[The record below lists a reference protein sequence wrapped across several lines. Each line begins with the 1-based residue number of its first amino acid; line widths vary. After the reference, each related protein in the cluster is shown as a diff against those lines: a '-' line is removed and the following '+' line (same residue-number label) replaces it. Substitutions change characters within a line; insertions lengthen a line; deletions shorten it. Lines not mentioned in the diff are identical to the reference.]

1 MVDITLE
8 RLPKMTYILFF
19 ASRKRWGHASFIFP
33 PFLSKLFL
41 FAFVSTA
48 TKVCC
53 SSASNR
59 VALFVIY
66 LFVWG
71 RLNTLHFTLRTLQIA
86 CCLLFCSVRIRRIR
100 TCKSNHCFFF
110 LLPLNHYTTLLAFA
124 LMQNKPTFCPREDG
138 SVNLPLEK
146 NTEEGSLLLILVFLC
161 GTIDNRTIYNFLR
174 ASSGIT
180 HAHIHLFISPSFFS
194 KHCVRST
201 FFFCELVKSISP
213 PISSNSYP

>member
-1 MVDITLE
+1 MI
-8 RLPKMTYILFF
+8 
-19 ASRKRWGHASFIFP
+19 H
-33 PFLSKLFL
+33 
-41 FAFVSTA
+41 
-48 TKVCC
+48 
-53 SSASNR
+53 
-59 VALFVIY
+59 

-161 GTIDNRTIYNFLR
+161 RVLSITAQYVLAGLL
-174 ASSGIT
+174 GIT
-180 HAHIHLFISPSFFS
+180 HAHIHPFYFALFFLETL
-194 KHCVRST
+194 CLRST
-201 FFFCELVKSISP
+201 FFFCELVKSISA
-213 PISSNSYP
+213 PIPVIIIHRNYAICN